1 MMRLRPKKRYLLV
14 YCNNNDA
21 FDVIKAKYAEKFGS
35 ADLEKASL
43 KMISCED
50 GFLIVRCNLSC
61 QKQLL
66 ETLSLLNSRLV
77 TLNTSGT
84 LKALRSRERKIK
96 ELLERWDRY

>member
-1 MMRLRPKKRYLLV
+1 MRPKKRYLLV

-21 FDVIKAKYAEKFGS
+21 FDVIKAKYVEKFGS
-35 ADLEKASL
+35 AELEKASL

-61 QKQLL
+61 HKQLL

-96 ELLERWDRY
+96 ELLKRWE